1 VTPLLCASWVA
12 GILSRG
18 EIMSSL
24 QSAVST
30 GYHFACFVATKSITV
45 PQCAG
50 ALLTDAYVS
59 DYCIVLVISDTH
71 CT

>member
-1 VTPLLCASWVA
+1 
-12 GILSRG
+12 
-18 EIMSSL
+18 MSSL